1 MFYFAGILQKNLN
14 PKILTPKILT
24 LTNTQTVESKH
35 FLEIVQKTFLSTLA
49 ETAKMKTKTI
59 FFRDS
64 CYIVQQNKL
73 QKVLL

>member
-24 LTNTQTVESKH
+24 LTNTQTVESKQ

-49 ETAKMKTKTI
+49 ETTKMKT
-59 FFRDS
+59 
-64 CYIVQQNKL
+64 
-73 QKVLL
+73 